1 MKDIEVNPLNKGQRR
16 LLQLGVALILAV
28 FLIGYFFFVNKKEPE
43 PTLKNPTVYLQ
54 DSMLYVFDDT
64 YSLAQYPDRIS
75 LHYPYLLVIKP
86 TENTTHIYNL
96 EQKKKEKE
104 VQEIL
109 LDYANNTQLYNKGK
123 ATYLNNQDLGIL
135 CEKGFIKSTEE
146 VLCLAKSN
154 TNAVNNKVVSINTT
168 SKKSKDLYSSKGII
182 SDIKVINGKTYMGEI
197 DTFNHKNHI
206 LVDGKSIGVP
216 NIINL
221 IYEMNGKPYFAAFK
235 SELNQNTETYYLI
248 GENDV
253 IKQEGDKLY
262 FYK

>member
-86 TENTTHIYNL
+86 TQNITHIYNL
-96 EQKKKEKE
+96 EQEKKEKD

-109 LDYANNTQLYNKGK
+109 LDYTYNTQLYAKGK
-123 ATYLNNQDLGIL
+123 TTYLNDQDLGIL
-135 CEKGFIKSTEE
+135 CEKGFIKSPEE
-146 VLCLAKSN
+146 ILCLTKSN
-154 TNAVNNKVVSINTT
+154 VNAVQNKVVSINTT
-168 SKKSKDLYSSKGII
+168 TKKVKDLYSSKGII
-182 SDIKVINGKTYMGEI
+182 SDAKVIDGKTYLGEI

-206 LVDGKSIGVP
+206 LVDGKSTGVP
-216 NIINL
+216 NIISL

-235 SELNQNTETYYLI
+235 SELNQNTESYYVI
-248 GENDV
+248 SKNEA
-253 IKQEGDKLY
+253 IKQEESKIYLY
-262 FYK
+262 R